1 MSINVLQRF
10 YELMRDAK
18 MEHYRAGRPFAT
30 EGQTE
35 CDSGLRVLLSGKM
48 AAKCDDT
55 FLVTISMSWLF
66 LIRILVHSIMFIQAL
81 CGAVRVCQFGRV
93 EGKGESEPRHEGRGR
108 GRR

>member
-1 MSINVLQRF
+1 
-10 YELMRDAK
+10 

-35 CDSGLRVLLSGKM
+35 CDGGLRVLLAGKM

-66 LIRILVHSIMFIQAL
+66 LIRIVVQS
-81 CGAVRVCQFGRV
+81 C
-93 EGKGESEPRHEGRGR
+93 
-108 GRR
+108 